1 MKLNKKKKKILY
13 RNRKKEKIL
22 SKRMEI
28 KMMINLPLVKYKFQI
43 WTLKSRKYK

>member
-28 KMMINLPLVKYKFQI
+28 KMMINLPLVNYKFQI
-43 WTLKSRKYK
+43 WTLKSRK